1 MQVSRPGTKGQILWA
16 QGPLLHTSIML
27 LPIGIWAQ
35 GPLLHT
41 SIKLLPIGAHILV
54 ISKDLVGFGGKFTGN
69 HRFVFQY

>member
-1 MQVSRPGTKGQILWA
+1 MQVSRPGTKGQIL
-16 QGPLLHTSIML
+16 
-27 LPIGIWAQ
+27 WAQ

-54 ISKDLVGFGGKFTGN
+54 ISKDLVGSGGKFTGN